1 MKYKRKLI
9 ERLRSIYDDDDFV
22 NGVSSLIK
30 TEEEYNDLMDAIEND
45 DDPSQVQLNAL
56 VIMKKRKD
64 RVQVL
69 KYAFYYQFDY

>member
-64 RVQVL
+64 RV
-69 KYAFYYQFDY
+69 

>member
-1 MKYKRKLI
+1 MMKYKRKLI

-30 TEEEYNDLMDAIEND
+30 TEEEYKDLMDAIENN

-64 RVQVL
+64 GV
-69 KYAFYYQFDY
+69 

>member
-1 MKYKRKLI
+1 MRILKMNFKEKLI

-30 TEEEYNDLMDAIEND
+30 TEEEYNDLMDALENN

-64 RVQVL
+64 GV
-69 KYAFYYQFDY
+69 

>member
-1 MKYKRKLI
+1 MMKYKRKLI

-64 RVQVL
+64 RV
-69 KYAFYYQFDY
+69 

>member
-1 MKYKRKLI
+1 MNYKGKLI

-30 TEEEYNDLMDAIEND
+30 TEEEYNDLMDAIENN

-56 VIMKKRKD
+56 VIMRKRKEHE
-64 RVQVL
+64 
-69 KYAFYYQFDY
+69 